1 MSDSK
6 KNIPQ
11 KKRPQTG
18 VPNQLN
24 RLKTGMKQILNKTL
38 PRKSKLPGIKQ
49 VQPPQRLSNT
59 MGGMNKGSSNTKPAL
74 DEIEKEM
81 ESSPVEIK
89 EMLEQASVEQRAL
102 TMIEDT
108 LYLFN
113 NKGEGKDAGIE
124 KYELINKEEFE
135 QMKQDIEFYRQK
147 AVDLKTDYDKKYFPK
162 YESLTANYFSDISMG
177 KPILNQCQ
185 NEEFSL
191 GYLKTKSED
200 IVNELKKDIK
210 QSKHFNLFREPK
222 RDSLVDILQ
231 GNKEIEKVTNEL
243 NNHNYKY
250 YNTEKAKTD
259 SITKLY
265 SLELQLKQII
275 VNNSKLQNEI
285 QKEVQ
290 GKNNIF
296 RALNEFK
303 RKYEKNIHPELKEI
317 FSKIKDE
324 QYDPINGVPKSDKIG
339 FLEDKLESLKKELE
353 SKENRIKMLKKTIE
367 KNNANN

>member
-1 MSDSK
+1 M
-6 KNIPQ
+6 KNRPLSSSSGM
-11 KKRPQTG
+11 KRRFNFNKNRPQTG
-18 VPNQLN
+18 SLSRQNTLKRNQN
-24 RLKTGMKQILNKTL
+24 RSKMNNNKTTINS
-38 PRKSKLPGIKQ
+38 KNKLPGIKNGQ
-49 VQPPQRLSNT
+49 SLLAKTNPLSN
-59 MGGMNKGSSNTKPAL
+59 PHL
-74 DEIEKEM
+74 DELEKDMSE
-81 ESSPVEIK
+81 PIQVGIK
-89 EMLEQASVEQRAL
+89 EMVEQASVEQRAV
-102 TMIEDT
+102 TMIDDT

-113 NKGEGKDAGIE
+113 NKGEGKEAGIE

-135 QMKQDIEFYRQK
+135 KMKDDIEKYRK
-147 AVDLKTDYDKKYFPK
+147 ITMDLKDEYSK
-162 YESLTANYFSDISMG
+162 
-177 KPILNQCQ
+177 
-185 NEEFSL
+185 
-191 GYLKTKSED
+191 
-200 IVNELKKDIK
+200 KKDEYERVI
-210 QSKHFNLFREPK
+210 
-222 RDSLVDILQ
+222 
-231 GNKEIEKVTNEL
+231 NEL

-265 SLELQLKQII
+265 SLELKLKEII

-285 QKEVQ
+285 QKEIE

-303 RKYEKNIHPELKEI
+303 RKYENNIHPELKEI

-324 QYDPINGVPKSDKIG
+324 QYNPVNGVPKSDKIG

>member
-147 AVDLKTDYDKKYFPK
+147 AVDLKTEYNKKK
-162 YESLTANYFSDISMG
+162 
-177 KPILNQCQ
+177 
-185 NEEFSL
+185 EE
-191 GYLKTKSED
+191 Y
-200 IVNELKKDIK
+200 
-210 QSKHFNLFREPK
+210 
-222 RDSLVDILQ
+222 
-231 GNKEIEKVTNEL
+231 EKVTNEL

-303 RKYEKNIHPELKEI
+303 RKYEKNIHPELKDL
-317 FSKIKDE
+317 FLKIKDE
-324 QYDPINGVPKSDKIG
+324 QYNPVNGVPKSDKIG

-353 SKENRIKMLKKTIE
+353 NKEERIEMLKKTIE
-367 KNNANN
+367 KNNNPNN